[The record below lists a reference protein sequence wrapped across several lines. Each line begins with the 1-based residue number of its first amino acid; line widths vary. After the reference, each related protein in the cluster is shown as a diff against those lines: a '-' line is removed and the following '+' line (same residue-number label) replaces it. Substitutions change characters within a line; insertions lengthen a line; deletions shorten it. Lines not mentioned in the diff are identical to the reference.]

1 MDVLL
6 TRVKE
11 SIFMNSL
18 KTAFKS
24 LYRNF
29 SMSIASMILVTLTL
43 LVLSSTIILT
53 LNISYV
59 TDTVFQ
65 SLRINVYLKDG
76 LDQSRIDDIKTEI
89 EAVDNVSSV
98 TFSSKEDELTS
109 LTEGFDDGDLIL
121 DYMKDDNPLK
131 NVYIV
136 NLGDIASDQSETNA
150 MQTAAD
156 SISKIDGV
164 ESADYGAEQGTDSL
178 IKTLDFIKLISN
190 AASIALLAISIFLIT
205 NTVKLTINARRREIA
220 IMRLV
225 GAKSWYIRAPFV
237 IEGMIIGVIGGI
249 LAYLLSTY
257 GYGYALNLEAIT
269 FLRSS
274 LIPADELSTSILVF
288 IPVVGMLI
296 GSTGSVIAIRGYLKV

>member
-1 MDVLL
+1 
-6 TRVKE
+6 
-11 SIFMNSL
+11 MNSL
-18 KTAFKS
+18 KTALKS

-29 SMSIASMILVTLTL
+29 SMSIASIILVTLTL
-43 LVLSSTIILT
+43 LVLSSTIILA

-65 SLRINVYLKDG
+65 SLRINVYLEDG
-76 LDQSRIDDIKTEI
+76 LNQSEIDNVKTEI
-89 EAVDNVSSV
+89 EKVDNVSSV
-98 TFSSKEDELTS
+98 AYSSKDDELAS
-109 LTEGFDDGDLIL
+109 LTEGFADGDLIL
-121 DYMKDDNPLK
+121 EYMEDDNPLK
-131 NVYIV
+131 NVYVV
-136 NLGDIASDQSETNA
+136 NLTELTSDQSETNV
-150 MQTAAD
+150 MKTAAD
-156 SISKIDGV
+156 SISKIKGV

-178 IKTLDFIKLISN
+178 IKTLDFVKFISN
-190 AASIALLAISIFLIT
+190 AASAILLVISIFLIT

-237 IEGMIIGVIGGI
+237 IEGMIIGIIGGI
-249 LAYLLSTY
+249 FAYFLSTY

-274 LIPADELSTSILVF
+274 LIPADELSTSLLMF

-296 GSTGSVIAIRGYLKV
+296 GSTGSIIAIRGYLKV

>member
-1 MDVLL
+1 
-6 TRVKE
+6 
-11 SIFMNSL
+11 MNSL
-18 KTAFKS
+18 KTALKS

-29 SMSIASMILVTLTL
+29 SMSIASIILVTLTL

-53 LNISYV
+53 LNISFI
-59 TDTVFQ
+59 TDTVFE
-65 SLRINVYLKDG
+65 SLRINVYLEDG
-76 LDQSRIDDIKTEI
+76 LNQSQIDNIKTEI
-89 EAVDNVSSV
+89 EAVDNVSTV
-98 TFSSKEDELTS
+98 TYSSKDEELAS
-109 LTEGFDDGDLIL
+109 LTEGFADGDLIL
-121 DYMKDDNPLK
+121 EYMKDDNPLK

-136 NLGDIASDQSETNA
+136 NLQDLGTEESDTSV

-156 SISKIDGV
+156 QISQIDGV

-190 AASIALLAISIFLIT
+190 LASLTLLIISIFLIT

-257 GYGYALNLEAIT
+257 GYEYALNLEAIT

-274 LIPADELSTSILVF
+274 LIPADELSTSILMFV
-288 IPVVGMLI
+288 PLVGMLI